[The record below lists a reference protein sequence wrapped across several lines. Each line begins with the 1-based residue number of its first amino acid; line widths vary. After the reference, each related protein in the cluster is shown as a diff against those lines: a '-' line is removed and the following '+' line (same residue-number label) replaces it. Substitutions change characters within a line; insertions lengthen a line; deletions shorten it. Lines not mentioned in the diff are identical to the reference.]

1 VIEDACRGIDVDGS
15 MLATRSRFDSIG
27 ARCVCTDAVG

>member
-15 MLATRSRFDSIG
+15 VAATRRRL
-27 ARCVCTDAVG
+27 AELNVRCMRAEEIA